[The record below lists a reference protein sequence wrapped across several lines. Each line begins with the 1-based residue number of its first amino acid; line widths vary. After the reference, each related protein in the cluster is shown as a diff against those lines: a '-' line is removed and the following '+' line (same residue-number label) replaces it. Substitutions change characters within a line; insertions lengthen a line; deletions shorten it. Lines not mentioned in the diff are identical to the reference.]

1 MSPHLRG
8 HLLLFDPK
16 PAPVH
21 SPGAG
26 VRLLLAAGFVEVVR
40 LVAVRWRY
48 PVIPLWLLL
57 PALLGLALWAVPGIA
72 GVKLSHL
79 GFRRWR
85 DWTVTEKSYFLQV
98 VVIANVVFPIVL
110 GARLRDRIAQPGLAW
125 SLWTVF
131 VPYLFF
137 GFYQELVYRG
147 MVQPELIR
155 RWKAPTGIFV
165 ANVLYTF
172 GPLHWNYFGSRAS
185 GALPMFAA
193 IFAIGLFF
201 GIVYRRSGNLWIVA
215 VFHAIGNAYI
225 VWGMERNL

>member
-8 HLLLFDPK
+8 HLLLFDSK
-16 PAPVH
+16 LAPAP
-21 SPGAG
+21 STDAG
-26 VRLLLAAGFVEVVR
+26 VRLLSAAGVVEFVR
-40 LVAVRWRY
+40 LLAVRWLY
-48 PVIPLWLLL
+48 PTVPLWLLL
-57 PALLGLALWAVPGIA
+57 PALLGLALWVVPGIA
-72 GVKLSHL
+72 GVKLSQL

-85 DWTVTEKSYFLQV
+85 DWTTTEKSYFVQV

-110 GARLRDRIAQPGLAW
+110 AEQLRNRIAQADMAW
-125 SLWTVF
+125 SLCTVF

-147 MVQPELIR
+147 MVQVELIR
-155 RWKAPTGIFV
+155 RWGVSAGIVV

-185 GALPMFAA
+185 VAVPMLAA

-201 GIVYRRSGNLWIVA
+201 GVLYRRSGNLWIVA

-225 VWGMERNL
+225 VWSAGS